1 MPMTSSVVKQVVSQ
15 LTESPVTP
23 GPMPGIVGA
32 LLKEGVISAL
42 GSNPAAAVDYA
53 VPWGVFTQMMQS
65 LTYSLSGSRHTD
77 Q

>member
-32 LLKEGVISAL
+32 LLKEGVMR
-42 GSNPAAAVDYA
+42 DY
-53 VPWGVFTQMMQS
+53 VLLEQVVQDYM
-65 LTYSLSGSRHTD
+65 LLENNN
-77 Q
+77 